1 MTYIFKDIELND
13 KLESS
18 KALMKIYGIGKSR
31 ANLICNKLGI
41 TKSVQLKKVTNYNF
55 VKMVFLMK
63 TFYNTE
69 LNLKQ
74 KLQIDLQILLDTK
87 ESYRCLRYKYYLPL
101 RGQRTRTNAQTW
113 KRRRRGS
120 LKKKI
125 ARGKRK

>member
-1 MTYIFKDIELND
+1 MVFIFKDIELND
-13 KLESS
+13 KLESR

-31 ANLICNKLGI
+31 ANFICNTLGV
-41 TKSVQLKKVTNYNF
+41 TNSVQLKKVTNYNF

-101 RGQRTRTNAQTW
+101 RGQKTRTNAQT
-113 KRRRRGS
+113 
-120 LKKKI
+120 
-125 ARGKRK
+125 